1 MFRKTISR
9 HIAQILLLLFTTY
22 IGPLTVFAAEEP
34 DHAIHEELRALLQG
48 MEKAVNEERYAD
60 LAPYF
65 HEDIRVTTINQE
77 IISSR
82 DEIED
87 YFNRWFGPDG
97 YLKKVDMKLTA
108 DALTELY
115 ANKTMGI
122 VRGTGDENYILSDSR
137 YYEMKTRWTAT
148 VIKDT
153 DGKWR
158 ILSLHIGT
166 NFLDNPIL
174 AEVESSLIYFTIG
187 GFIAGI
193 LLMLVIGMVRK
204 RILNA

>member
-1 MFRKTISR
+1 MSKKI
-9 HIAQILLLLFTTY
+9 IAILLTLIVTTFSV
-22 IGPLTVFAAEEP
+22 PSTFAAEDA

-48 MEKAVNEERYAD
+48 MEKAVNEERYND

-65 HEDIRVTTINQE
+65 HKDIRVTTINQE
-77 IISSR
+77 IITSR
-82 DEIED
+82 EEIAT

-115 ANKTMGI
+115 ANKTFGI
-122 VRGTGDENYILSDSR
+122 VRGTGNENYILSDKR

-174 AEVESSLIYFTIG
+174 TEIENSLIYFGIG
-187 GFIAGI
+187 GLILGFI
-193 LLMLVIGMVRK
+193 LMLIVNFVRK
-204 RILNA
+204 IIKKA

>member
-1 MFRKTISR
+1 MSKKI
-9 HIAQILLLLFTTY
+9 IAILLTLIVTTFSV
-22 IGPLTVFAAEEP
+22 PTTFAAEEA

-48 MEKAVNEERYAD
+48 MEKAVNEERYND

-65 HEDIRVTTINQE
+65 HKDIRVTTINQE
-77 IISSR
+77 IITSR
-82 DEIED
+82 EEIVT

-108 DALTELY
+108 DALTEFY
-115 ANKTMGI
+115 ANKTVGI

-174 AEVESSLIYFTIG
+174 TEIEDSLIYFGVGGLIL
-187 GFIAGI
+187 GFI
-193 LLMLVIGMVRK
+193 LMLIVNFVRK
-204 RILNA
+204 LVKKA